1 MRINRVFRVIS
12 LVLVI
17 VPIIMLLLFNVILTG
32 SSDSFY
38 STNYI
43 AFAVIEI
50 INIVF
55 AVLIFASKDKVRRP
69 LLVLFIVFAIATFL
83 VPVFCIEHT
92 FAPEGP
98 DSYLMGLGLYRQYR
112 DIYGVNITELAEFFG
127 RYI

>member
-1 MRINRVFRVIS
+1 M
-12 LVLVI
+12 
-17 VPIIMLLLFNVILTG
+17 
-32 SSDSFY
+32 SFA
-38 STNYI
+38 I
-43 AFAVIEI
+43 F
-50 INIVF
+50 
-55 AVLIFASKDKVRRP
+55 IFASKDKVRKP

>member
-50 INIVF
+50 LNIVF
-55 AVLIFASKDKVRRP
+55 AILIFASKDKVRKP
-69 LLVLFIVFAIATFL
+69 LKETK
-83 VPVFCIEHT
+83 IEFT
-92 FAPEGP
+92 
-98 DSYLMGLGLYRQYR
+98 RN
-112 DIYGVNITELAEFFG
+112 IYSICSCHIPGSRILHRAYICTG
-127 RYI
+127 RTGQLPYGTWII

>member
-32 SSDSFY
+32 GSDSFY

-50 INIVF
+50 LNIVF
-55 AVLIFASKDKVRRP
+55 AILIFASKDKARKP
-69 LLVLFIVFAIATFL
+69 LLVIFIVFAIASCL

-92 FAPEGP
+92 FAPKGP